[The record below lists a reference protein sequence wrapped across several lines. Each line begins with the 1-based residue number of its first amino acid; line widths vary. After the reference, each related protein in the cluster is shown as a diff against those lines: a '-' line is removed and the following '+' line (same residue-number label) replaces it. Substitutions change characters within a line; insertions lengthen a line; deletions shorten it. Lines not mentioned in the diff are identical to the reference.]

1 MSQHNPTY
9 LYKYRSVTDTKN
21 LKNDLNLKALFSCEA
36 VFSGRKAFNDL
47 FDSKVHFIKPTPRQF
62 KALIQQSDGKTATKL
77 KKFIAKGKFTYEG
90 DMYVMKE
97 TEKLNNLID
106 SYRFYCFS
114 ANPVS
119 NLMWSHY
126 ADCHRGFCIE
136 FKWDHIQADKIDY
149 RDHIPEFELIKVI
162 GIEHPENSDTGTEI
176 WNCLRTKL
184 NEWRY
189 EDEYRYPA
197 GKEMKNSAIPIE
209 SNTQIE
215 KYPYSPDAVE
225 SIIFGCKMPESTKN
239 FIKEKIPFKV
249 KFKQAKELKSSIQIV
264 DDE

>member
-1 MSQHNPTY
+1 MSEHNPTY
-9 LYKYRSVTDTKN
+9 LYKYRPVTDTKN
-21 LKNDLNLKALFSCEA
+21 LKDDLNLKALFSCEA

-62 KALIQQSDGKTATKL
+62 KALIQQSNGKTATKL

-136 FKWDHIQADKIDY
+136 FKWDYFKPDKIDY
-149 RDHIPEFELIKVI
+149 ADQIPEFDLIKFF
-162 GIEHPENSDTGTEI
+162 GLELRENSNTGIEI

-189 EDEYRYPA
+189 EEEYRFQA
-197 GKEMKNSAIPIE
+197 SNAMREFGIPIE
-209 SNTQIE
+209 SNTEIE
-215 KYPYSPDAVE
+215 KYLYPQDAVE
-225 SIIFGCKMPESTKN
+225 SIIFGCKMPASTKK
-239 FIKEKIPFKV
+239 FIKDEIPFKV